1 MLHFDLFVCCLLQL
15 RAENERLEAEREAE
29 RQKATELDLAE
40 IKAEDLGLDGGD
52 SGGSGGKAATGGG
65 EKSGAASAQTTASDD
80 ATKDLKGELKLVD
93 SEHVACVI
101 EFVSFSVI

>member
-29 RQKATELDLAE
+29 RQKAAELDLAE

-52 SGGSGGKAATGGG
+52 SVGKTATGGG
-65 EKSGAASAQTTASDD
+65 EKSGAASAQTAASDD
-80 ATKDLKGELKLVD
+80 ATKDLKGELKLVY
-93 SEHVACVI
+93 SGHGACAI

>member
-1 MLHFDLFVCCLLQL
+1 MGDQKLVCCLLQL

-29 RQKATELDLAE
+29 RQKAAELDLAE

-52 SGGSGGKAATGGG
+52 SGGKAATGGGG
-65 EKSGAASAQTTASDD
+65 EKSGAASAQTAASDD
-80 ATKDLKGELKLVD
+80 ATKDLKGELKLVY

-101 EFVSFSVI
+101 EFVSFSVIY